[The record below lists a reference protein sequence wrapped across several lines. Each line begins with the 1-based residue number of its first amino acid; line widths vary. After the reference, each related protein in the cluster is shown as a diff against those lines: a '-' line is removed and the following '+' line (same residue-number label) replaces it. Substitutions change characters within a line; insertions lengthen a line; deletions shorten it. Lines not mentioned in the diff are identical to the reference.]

1 MGVAVWDRV
10 AFTAYRGLA
19 AAVRP
24 LVPFYLDRRVKRGKE
39 DPKRLGERYGHAAV
53 PRPHGPLIW
62 THGASVGE
70 TLAIMPLIERLV
82 GRGFNILL
90 TSGTLTSAGLAARN
104 APEGVIHQ
112 FAPLDVPAFVTRF
125 LDHWRPDLALFAESE
140 LWPNLILQTTGR
152 GTPMILVNGR
162 MSETSFQRWSNLKSV
177 PGALLSTIDLCL
189 AQSREDAERFE
200 ALGTPRVT
208 TTGNLKFD
216 TPPPSADPREFAD
229 LSARLAGRPV
239 MLAASTHRGEEAAIL
254 AAHRALRGDHPNLV
268 TIVVPRHP
276 DRGLE
281 VAAAASQENLQAV
294 LRSRGQLPDAAT
306 EVYVADTIGELGL
319 FYRLSPIVFMG
330 GSLVKHGGQ
339 NPIEPAKLDCAVLHG
354 PHVFNFAEVYAALN
368 QARGAATVA
377 DIGSLARSLAVLLDS
392 PETVQRMALAA
403 RDTVGKFTGALDRT
417 LAALD
422 PYLIQLRL
430 GRA

>member
-1 MGVAVWDRV
+1 MIGPVWNGL

-24 LVPFYLDRRVKRGKE
+24 FVPIYLDRRVRRGKE
-39 DPKRLGERYGHAAV
+39 DPERLSERYGRASAG
-53 PRPHGPLIW
+53 RPPGPLIW
-62 THGASVGE
+62 AHGASVGE
-70 TLAIMPLIERLV
+70 TLSIMPLLDRLTE
-82 GRGFNILL
+82 RGFDLLL
-90 TSGTLTSAGLAARN
+90 TSGTLTSARLAARR
-104 APEGVIHQ
+104 APAGVIHQ
-112 FAPLDVPAFVTRF
+112 FTPLDVPAFVSRF
-125 LDHWRPDLALFAESE
+125 LNHWQPDLALFAESE

-162 MSETSFQRWSNLKSV
+162 MSEASFRRWHNLKSV
-177 PGALLSTIDLCL
+177 PTALLSTIDLCL
-189 AQSREDAERFE
+189 AQSRDDAERFE

-216 TPPPSADPREFAD
+216 TPPPPADPREFAA
-229 LSARLAGRPV
+229 LSAHLAGRTV
-239 MLAASTHRGEEAAIL
+239 MLAASTHRGEEQAIFT
-254 AAHRALRGDHPNLV
+254 AHRALREDHPQLF

-276 DRGLE
+276 ERGLE
-281 VAAAASQENLQAV
+281 VTAVAEQEGLQA
-294 LRSRGQLPDAAT
+294 LMRSRGHLPDAGT

-319 FYRLSPIVFMG
+319 FYRLAPIVFMG

-354 PHVFNFAEVYAALN
+354 PHVFNFTEVYAALN

-377 DIGSLARSLAVLLDS
+377 DIGSLARSLALLLDN
-392 PETVQRMALAA
+392 PETARRMALAA